1 MSSPNGFE
9 NTEVIAHYL
18 RVLLA
23 FKLGE
28 GVEPPV
34 PEWQLEFVEELHY
47 CVKLVTHAI
56 KNKSERNLS
65 ILQIMDKINEGKQRK
80 QPGLSNNIWL
90 NLLDWENVVQECK
103 NMWKDSSS
111 SYSPLRQQLQLRS
124 HV

>member
-9 NTEVIAHYL
+9 NMEVIAHYL

-23 FKLGE
+23 FELGE

-47 CVKLVTHAI
+47 CVKLVTRAI

-65 ILQIMDKINEGKQRK
+65 IL
-80 QPGLSNNIWL
+80 
-90 NLLDWENVVQECK
+90 
-103 NMWKDSSS
+103 
-111 SYSPLRQQLQLRS
+111 
-124 HV
+124 